1 MREGIRMAL
10 FHPLNSTHLDVL
22 KEVGNIGAGHSATAL
37 SQLLNRRIDMEVP
50 DVQIISFNDLMA
62 VVGGI
67 ENIVASIFLEIT
79 GDVSG
84 SMFVILSLEEAGTL
98 VREVLNDGSVSFFTP
113 PFSDL
118 SLSALGEIGNILAG
132 SYLSSLS
139 DFTKLQI
146 IPSVPGL
153 SIDMAGAVIANGLVE
168 VSHSSDSAIMID
180 TVIYDD
186 CGQAPPFKGHCL
198 VIPDPASLST
208 IFSALGVTD
217 YV

>member
-1 MREGIRMAL
+1 MTL

-22 KEVGNIGAGHSATAL
+22 REVGNIGAGHSATAL
-37 SQLLNRRIDMEVP
+37 SQLLNRRIDMKVP
-50 DVQIISFNDLMA
+50 DVQIVSFNDLMA
-62 VVGGI
+62 IVGGI
-67 ENIVASIFLEIT
+67 ENIVATIFLEIT

-84 SMFVILSLEEAGTL
+84 SMFVILSLEEAGAL
-98 VREVLNDGSVSFFTP
+98 VREVLNDGSISFFTP
-113 PFSDL
+113 PFSEL

-139 DFTKLQI
+139 DLTKLQI

-153 SIDMAGAVIANGLVE
+153 SIDMAGAVIINGLAE
-168 VSHSSDSAIMID
+168 MSHSTDSAIMID

-186 CGQAPPFKGHCL
+186 CGQVTPFKGHCL
-198 VIPDPASLST
+198 MIPDPDSLST
-208 IFSALGVTD
+208 IFSALGVAD